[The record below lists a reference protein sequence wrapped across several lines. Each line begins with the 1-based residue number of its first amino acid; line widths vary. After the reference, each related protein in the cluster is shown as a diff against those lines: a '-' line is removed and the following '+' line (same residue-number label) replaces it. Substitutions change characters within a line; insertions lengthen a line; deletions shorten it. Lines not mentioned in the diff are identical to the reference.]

1 MSNLNNLKK
10 TLPEMEHS
18 FSIDLEGS
26 LTKQSW
32 QGNFTCKIPNAK
44 IQAMIAKHKTLL
56 NGGFDEHLD
65 IGTKN
70 LHHMI
75 SYLRYTLTD
84 IPKWWKDADMGYELY
99 DINVIEAVYAKVLE
113 FEKAWFE
120 EIWGPGEE
128 KAEESEAN
136 E

>member
-1 MSNLNNLKK
+1 
-10 TLPEMEHS
+10 
-18 FSIDLEGS
+18 
-26 LTKQSW
+26 
-32 QGNFTCKIPNAK
+32 
-44 IQAMIAKHKTLL
+44 MIAKHKTLL

-84 IPKWWKDADMGYELY
+84 IPKWWKDNDMGYELY

-120 EIWGPGEE
+120 EIWGPAEE
-128 KAEESEAN
+128 KVEEPEAN

>member
-10 TLPEMEHS
+10 TLPDMEHS

-26 LTKQSW
+26 LLKKQY
-32 QGNFTCKIPNAK
+32 QGNFSCKIPNAK
-44 IQAMIAKHKTLL
+44 TQAMIAKHKVLL

-75 SYLRYTLTD
+75 SYLRYTLID
-84 IPKWWKDADMGYELY
+84 SPKWWQEADMGYELY

-113 FEKAWFE
+113 FEKAWME
-120 EIWGPGEE
+120 EIWGPAEVEE
-128 KAEESEAN
+128 EAPKN